1 MPVQYDINSST
12 RLKHPV
18 QPPNQNIQIRS
29 NMQIFEDKYYI
40 ENPSDLRNVK
50 SDYNNGI
57 SQSAS
62 VPQLATVG

>member
-1 MPVQYDINSST
+1 
-12 RLKHPV
+12 
-18 QPPNQNIQIRS
+18 
-29 NMQIFEDKYYI
+29 MQIFEDKYYI